1 MLQVSCSTG
10 VYAPGVMLQV
20 GVYAPR
26 VSMLHGCLCSTI
38 SMLHDRCLCSTIG
51 VFAPRSR
58 NTSTGEAAA
67 VMNVPARTLSSWCR
81 AWELDGLE
89 ARPRGRP
96 AVEVLVEQCGAVR
109 NFLESRGPIVG
120 LPTLRSHHAH
130 IPRVVLGEILGAFRD
145 SWRDAHR
152 RVICD
157 LEWARPG
164 AIWAIDFTHPPRLVD
179 GVFPSILNV
188 VDLGSRQQLLWL
200 ATSGEDAGTVRDA
213 LRDLF
218 EQYGA
223 PLAIK
228 SDNGPA
234 FCAEATKELLSDWSV
249 FPLYSP
255 PYCALQRR
263 VRTRQPHHEEEAI
276 YSNHLTPRSR
286 QELWWG
292 HTARAVAKVAPSR
305 PLGGRGPISGRQFD
319 PAAAGGPIRQLTTG
333 RIKITNQGIDVVEQH
348 VGRFGPDA
356 ANQGMIQRLRDI
368 AAGKL
373 QPTQAD
379 LNYYSHELREF
390 VRYRQLGWQTGK
402 PADLDA
408 AHELWNNAHTATLE
422 DYGLRDGTGVLYHPS
437 VEP

>member
-1 MLQVSCSTG
+1 MRCAARARDVDQSSPPELR
-10 VYAPGVMLQV
+10 
-20 GVYAPR
+20 APR
-26 VSMLHGCLCSTI
+26 ARARAERQRKALVLEFMYW
-38 SMLHDRCLCSTIG
+38 
-51 VFAPRSR
+51 ARSR

-145 SWRDAHR
+145 SGRNAHR

-234 FCAEATKELLSDWSV
+234 FRAEATKELLSDWSV

-255 PYCALQRR
+255 PYCARYNGVCERANHTMKLTTAHIAERADRSGWWRSEDLHEARLLANRDRR
-263 VRTRQPHHEEEAI
+263 PWGALGPSPQEKWATRNSLSVDERQ
-276 YSNHLTPRSR
+276 NMW
-286 QELWWG
+286 QELDRR
-292 HTARAVAKVAPSR
+292 RAQVREVC
-305 PLGGRGPISGRQFD
+305 
-319 PAAAGGPIRQLTTG
+319 
-333 RIKITNQGIDVVEQH
+333 GIDPDVSLPHYSQAEID
-348 VGRFGPDA
+348 RDA
-356 ANQGMIQRLRDI
+356 ASPMLAELGYYKVKRRRYT
-368 AAGKL
+368 
-373 QPTQAD
+373 PTI
-379 LNYYSHELREF
+379 
-390 VRYRQLGWQTGK
+390 
-402 PADLDA
+402 
-408 AHELWNNAHTATLE
+408 
-422 DYGLRDGTGVLYHPS
+422 
-437 VEP
+437 